1 MSKRVRITAIVATLC
16 VCLSLFVVGV
26 LSATTATL
34 NVTSTLRFEA
44 DGVYVMVDGKLKQGT
59 AVDASD
65 LTTSSTYTGY
75 SYSRIG
81 GSGTDQHAPDGSA
94 SSSTFLQAD
103 GTTPAGDWAIGEITF
118 TSTNKVVIYEF
129 TVNNYS
135 GFEVQA
141 TITTNIA
148 EELSDEIANNQLTL
162 DTYKDDIKDTS
173 PSFTFDIPARTSVTT
188 PGSTTYKIVVTL
200 TNFMSSILTN
210 EISMN
215 FKFEEKLDV
224 ALSGSQYSGATHAV
238 LAPTGSGSFTG
249 GTTITDSSSTV
260 NWDSLEANLTTTE
273 RAVKYRME
281 VTNNTE
287 AGIKGV
293 GEFTITGQ
301 SKPTPTTAGGVNTY
315 EFTNYTVTE
324 YAQYIQNIQPNDT
337 QVYELV
343 VELNQSADNATINV
357 SISFDFT
364 DDKMYQ
370 IEWEGNTYNY
380 VNMGKYPQRY
390 VGNTMNTELEAL
402 LQANDPALKETTKVY
417 TTFDDCNLPTS
428 TSAKD
433 ATPILV
439 KSKQYTYIDGNTY
452 ARMETPDFNSTT
464 YTYMNGETVTS
475 GQAAWFKV
483 EPIQWRVLT
492 NNYNS
497 TGSAMLLSELALS
510 ANTSFYPVYDTSYG
524 DINNYARS
532 DNAIRNYLT
541 TYFYNQA
548 LTSEEQAKV
557 TGRNFTEGE
566 LENKG
571 VDETD
576 IISALSD
583 QKVWLPTRADY
594 INSGYGFATSTS
606 TSDDARLC
614 SPSDFALAN
623 YSYLYT
629 SGSYTTPA
637 RQNGG
642 IVQYWTSSA
651 ASASDSAYYVYYS
664 GLVSSRTVSY
674 VDNAARPALLFNL
687 AG

>member
-44 DGVYVMVDGKLKQGT
+44 GGVYVMVDGKLKQGT

-65 LTTSSTYTGY
+65 LITSSTYTGY

-135 GFEVQA
+135 EFDVTA

-148 EELSDEIANNQLTL
+148 EELADEIANNQLTL
-162 DTYKDDIKDTS
+162 DTYKDDIKDTT
-173 PSFTFDIPARTSVTT
+173 PTFNFTIPARTSTTT

-249 GTTITDSSSTV
+249 GTTITDSSTTV

>member
-34 NVTSTLRFEA
+34 NVTSTLKFEA

-103 GTTPAGDWAIGEITF
+103 GTTPAGDWTIGEITF

-135 GFEVQA
+135 EFDVVA
-141 TITTNIA
+141 IITTNIA
-148 EELSDEIANNQLTL
+148 EELADEIANNQLTL
-162 DTYKDDIKDTS
+162 DTYKDDIKDTT
-173 PSFTFDIPARTSVTT
+173 PTFNFTIPARTSVTT
-188 PGSTTYKIVVTL
+188 PGTSTYKIVVTL
-200 TNFMSSILTN
+200 TNFMSSISTN
-210 EISMN
+210 EITMN
-215 FKFEEKLDV
+215 FKFERYTPDIT
-224 ALSGSQYSGATHAV
+224 LSGSQYSGATHAV

-370 IEWEGNTYNY
+370 IEWEENTYNY

-390 VGNTMNTELEAL
+390 VGNTMNAELEDWYTSLTQIEKENPISTYTAYKGYTRSETSGNYT
-402 LQANDPALKETTKVY
+402 QNDPVTYNAY
-417 TTFDDCNLPTS
+417 N
-428 TSAKD
+428 
-433 ATPILV
+433 
-439 KSKQYTYIDGNTY
+439 YIDGNTY
-452 ARMETPDFNSTT
+452 VRIETPDFNTSS
-464 YTYMNGETVTS
+464 YTYMNGETVTN
-475 GQAAWFKV
+475 QASWYKV
-483 EPIQWRVLT
+483 EPIQWRVLNPT
-492 NNYNS
+492 KIETEN
-497 TGSAMLLSELALS
+497 AVLLSELALS
-510 ANTSFYPVYDTSYG
+510 ANTTYYYDYTAAQNPSTSGYAGYQSSTIREFLTNSFY
-524 DINNYARS
+524 NE
-532 DNAIRNYLT
+532 
-541 TYFYNQA
+541 A

-557 TGRNFTEGE
+557 TERTLPDSE
-566 LENKG
+566 LDPKG
-571 VDETD
+571 VITADTSVTD
-576 IISALSD
+576 
-583 QKVWLPTRADY
+583 KVWLPTDKDY
-594 INSGYGFATSTS
+594 YTTYFSSNTQ
-606 TSDDARLC
+606 RLC
-614 SPSDFALAN
+614 SPSDFAIVN
-623 YSYLYT
+623 YAYT
-629 SGSYTTPA
+629 YVDSRYTTPA

-642 IVQYWTSSA
+642 TTYYWTSSA
-651 ASASDSAYYVYYS
+651 ASASNKAYTVDYYGS
-664 GLVSSRTVSY
+664 VNYSY
-674 VDNAARPALLFNL
+674 VNVDFYAVRPALLFNL
-687 AG
+687 

>member
-34 NVTSTLRFEA
+34 NVSSTLKFEA

-59 AVDASD
+59 AVDALD

-135 GFEVQA
+135 EFDVTA

-148 EELSDEIANNQLTL
+148 EELADEISNNQLTL
-162 DTYKDDIKDTS
+162 DTYKDDIKDTT
-173 PSFTFDIPARTSVTT
+173 PAFNFTIPARTSVTT

-287 AGIKGV
+287 AGISGT
-293 GEFTITGQ
+293 GAFTIVGQ
-301 SKPTPTTAGGVNTY
+301 TNPTPTTAGGVNTY
-315 EFTNYTVTE
+315 TFADYTVTE
-324 YAQYIQNIQPNDT
+324 YAQYIKNIQPNDT

-343 VELNQSADNATINV
+343 IELNENASATTVSV
-357 SISFDFT
+357 SIAFTFT
-364 DDKMYQ
+364 DSITYS
-370 IEWEGNTYNY
+370 IEWEGDTYNY
-380 VNMGKYPQRY
+380 VNMGSYPQRY
-390 VGNTMNTELEAL
+390 VGNTMNAELEDWYTNQPVAEKYTAYKGCSGSTL
-402 LQANDPALKETTKVY
+402 NEPVVY
-417 TTFDDCNLPTS
+417 N
-428 TSAKD
+428 A
-433 ATPILV
+433 
-439 KSKQYTYIDGNTY
+439 YEYIDGNTY
-452 ARMETPDFNSTT
+452 VRVDTTDVYSSNPSSAR
-464 YTYMNGETVTS
+464 YMTGDEIENGVT
-475 GQAAWFKV
+475 AWYKV
-483 EPIQWRVLT
+483 EPIQWRVL
-492 NNYNS
+492 NS
-497 TGSAMLLSELALS
+497 TEILAGTTNQAVLLSELALS
-510 ANTSFYPVYDTSYG
+510 ANTTYYYDYTG
-524 DINNYARS
+524 AQNQTNNYAGYKS
-532 DNAIRNYLT
+532 STIREFLT
-541 TYFYNQA
+541 NSFYNEA
-548 LTSEEQAKV
+548 LTSKEQAKV
-557 TGRNFTEGE
+557 TTRALTDSE
-566 LENKG
+566 LDGYQYSSSGNGAG
-571 VDETD
+571 VIDADTSVTD
-576 IISALSD
+576 S
-583 QKVWLPTRADY
+583 VWLPTRADY
-594 INSGYGFATSTS
+594 INSSYGFSTS
-606 TSDDARLC
+606 TGTTATRRC
-614 SPSDFALAN
+614 SPSDFAIAN
-623 YSYLYT
+623 YAYT
-629 SGSYTTPA
+629 HVNSSYTTPA

-642 IVQYWTSSA
+642 TAYYWTSSA
-651 ASASDSAYYVYYS
+651 DSASGSVIDVTGGGYVGTS
-664 GLVSSRTVSY
+664 I
-674 VDNAARPALLFNL
+674 VDRESLAARPALLFNL
-687 AG
+687 

>member
-59 AVDASD
+59 AVDALD
-65 LTTSSTYTGY
+65 LTTFSTYTGY
-75 SYSRIG
+75 SYKKA
-81 GSGTDQHAPDGSA
+81 TDSNAPDGSA

-135 GFEVQA
+135 EFDVTA

-148 EELSDEIANNQLTL
+148 EELADEISNNQLTL
-162 DTYKDDIKDTS
+162 ETYKGDSKDTT
-173 PSFTFDIPARTSVTT
+173 PSFSFTIPARTSVTT
-188 PGSTTYKIVVTL
+188 PGTSTYKIVVTL
-200 TNFMSSILTN
+200 TNFMSSISTN
-210 EISMN
+210 EITMN
-215 FKFEEKLDV
+215 FKFERYTPDIT
-224 ALSGSQYSGATHAV
+224 LSGSQYSGATHAV

-614 SPSDFALAN
+614 SPSDFAIAN
-623 YSYLYT
+623 RARGDSVST
-629 SGSYTTPA
+629 SYTTPA

-642 IVQYWTSSA
+642 TTYYWTS
-651 ASASDSAYYVYYS
+651 ASARPSS
-664 GLVSSRTVSY
+664 GTANFVSVNGAVGTASVHATYAV
-674 VDNAARPALLFNL
+674 RPALLFNL
-687 AG
+687 

>member
-59 AVDASD
+59 AVDALD
-65 LTTSSTYTGY
+65 LTTFSTYTGY
-75 SYSRIG
+75 SYKKA
-81 GSGTDQHAPDGSA
+81 TDSNAPDGSA

-135 GFEVQA
+135 EFDVVA
-141 TITTNIA
+141 IITTNIA
-148 EELSDEIANNQLTL
+148 EELADEIANNQLTL
-162 DTYKDDIKDTS
+162 DTYKDDIKDTT
-173 PSFTFDIPARTSVTT
+173 PTFTFDIPARTSATT
-188 PGSTTYKIVVTL
+188 PGTTTYKIVVTL
-200 TNFMSSILTN
+200 TNFMSSISTN
-210 EISMN
+210 EITMN
-215 FKFEEKLDV
+215 FKFERYTPDV
-224 ALSGSQYSGATHAV
+224 TLSGSQYSGATHAV
-238 LAPTGSGSFTG
+238 LAPSSSNNFTG
-249 GTTITDSSSTV
+249 GANTGSSTT
-260 NWDSLEANLTTTE
+260 WSGLQASLTSAN

-281 VTNNTE
+281 VTNNSE

-343 VELNQSADNATINV
+343 VELNQSSDNATINV

-390 VGNTMNTELEAL
+390 VGNTMNAELEAL

-417 TTFDDCNLPTS
+417 TTFDGCNEPSS

-433 ATPILV
+433 AKPILV
-439 KSKQYTYIDGNTY
+439 ESKEYTYIDGNTY
-452 ARMETPDFNSTT
+452 VRIETTDVYSSNSSTAR
-464 YTYMNGETVTS
+464 YMTGDEIKNGVT
-475 GQAAWFKV
+475 AWFKV
-483 EPIQWRVLT
+483 EPIQWRVLNPT
-492 NNYNS
+492 KIETEN
-497 TGSAMLLSELALS
+497 AVLLSELALS
-510 ANTSFYPVYDTSYG
+510 ANTSFYPTSINSYG
-524 DINNYARS
+524 DVNNYARS

-541 TYFYNQA
+541 TYFYNEA

-566 LENKG
+566 LEYNG
-571 VDETD
+571 VDKTN
-576 IISALSD
+576 ITSALSD
-583 QKVWLPTRADY
+583 QKVWLPTSKDY
-594 INSGYGFATSTS
+594 KTTYFSSSTQ
-606 TSDDARLC
+606 RLC
-614 SPSDFALAN
+614 SPSDFAIAN
-623 YSYLYT
+623 YAYVNSD
-629 SGSYTTPA
+629 YTTAA

-642 IVQYWTSSA
+642 TTYYWTSSA
-651 ASASDSAYYVYYS
+651 ASASSNAYYVISSGGVSNNTVTYEYYA
-664 GLVSSRTVSY
+664 V
-674 VDNAARPALLFNL
+674 RPALLFNL
-687 AG
+687 

>member
-65 LTTSSTYTGY
+65 LITSSTYTGY

-135 GFEVQA
+135 EFDVTA

-148 EELSDEIANNQLTL
+148 EELADEIANNQLTL
-162 DTYKDDIKDTS
+162 DTYKDDIKDTT
-173 PSFTFDIPARTSVTT
+173 PTFNFTIPARTSTTT